1 MLNSKQLQIHLP
13 TLLLLENGISAPINF
28 SFHSCVNLYYSTTQ
42 KKGLNGSLFFPWRF
56 EDWLN
61 DSQSHHD
68 VSSMGFESPQCTKF
82 Q

>member
-1 MLNSKQLQIHLP
+1 
-13 TLLLLENGISAPINF
+13 
-28 SFHSCVNLYYSTTQ
+28 
-42 KKGLNGSLFFPWRF
+42 LNGSLFFPGRF

-68 VSSMGFESPQCTKF
+68 VNSMGFESPQCTKF